1 MLPESPRRIQ
11 RGPHHELPLAEDVV
25 VSKEPKT
32 PPSESSQGAIP
43 PALLAQ
49 TPHAPDRN
57 CRPAYSVPNRP
68 TQLWSLPM
76 AVPQT
81 TKASTTFDIPSPIN
95 ETFKTHS
102 QAAQYL
108 AIGDSAGNSAGNS
121 ATPSTQGSQS
131 WAADLIASLP
141 VPEPPRRL
149 RSPINLSLPS
159 SPVPSRAF
167 SSPESPIASCF
178 TAVPPSQRFPSLP
191 FALTDDPK
199 PDSPLQGF
207 ISSIISRGFL
217 LIRWPARLPF
227 SSAWKHVA
235 FVAMTL
241 GTFGDT
247 GTGHG

>member
-11 RGPHHELPLAEDVV
+11 RGSHHELPLAEDVV

-32 PPSESSQGAIP
+32 PPFESSQGAIP

-57 CRPAYSVPNRP
+57 CRPAYSVPNTP

-81 TKASTTFDIPSPIN
+81 TKASTTFDLSPPIN
-95 ETFKTHS
+95 ETFKAHS

-108 AIGDSAGNSAGNS
+108 AIGDSAGNSA
-121 ATPSTQGSQS
+121 TPSSQGSQS
-131 WAADLIASLP
+131 WATDLIASLP

-159 SPVPSRAF
+159 SPVPSG
-167 SSPESPIASCF
+167 
-178 TAVPPSQRFPSLP
+178 V
-191 FALTDDPK
+191 
-199 PDSPLQGF
+199 
-207 ISSIISRGFL
+207 
-217 LIRWPARLPF
+217 F
-227 SSAWKHVA
+227 SSARESHRKLFHCSSALPEVPFSPISLSQTIPVSVVYFWA
-235 FVAMTL
+235 ATAIAA
-241 GTFGDT
+241 T
-247 GTGHG
+247 GRSVGEGS